1 MAVTKLFGASIK
13 RREDP
18 RLMTGRA
25 NFTDDVRLPGMTSMA
40 VLRSPHAHAKIV
52 SIDTSAAKA
61 MPGVVAVYT
70 GADLVDDLA
79 PVPCAW
85 LVPNANLVIPEYRA
99 VATDRVRF
107 VGDAVAVV
115 VAEDRYLA
123 QDAADKIE
131 VEYDVLPAVVDQEAA
146 TQDGAPQLYD
156 NVPNNIAFHW
166 ELGGGDIDAAFA
178 DADVTISKRIVNQR
192 LIPNPVET
200 RGAVAAYNPGSG
212 ELTLWVTTQNP
223 HVHRLL
229 IALTTSTPESQV
241 RIIAG
246 DVGGGFG
253 CKIPTYA
260 GEMIACAIA
269 KRLGRPVRW
278 QEDRRENFVT
288 TTHGRDHITQLE
300 VAAKNDGTVTG
311 IRVKTY
317 ASMGA
322 HLSTAGP
329 GVPTWLYA
337 LMLPGP
343 YTIKNFHADVY
354 GVLTNNT
361 ATDAYRG
368 AGRPEATY
376 LLERAMDLVARELKM
391 DPVAVRSKNLVP
403 AGEFPY
409 TSAAGLL
416 YDSGNYQGALAKA
429 LEVID
434 YAGFRAEQ
442 AKAREEGRLLG
453 IGFSTYVEVCG
464 LAPSAAAGA
473 MGFQGGLWES
483 AIVRFHPTGKV
494 TVFTGTNSHGQGHKT
509 TFAQVVADELGVP
522 FEDVDIV
529 HGDTQMVPMGM
540 GTYGSR
546 SLAVGGAA
554 IVSASRMV
562 VEKARTIAAH
572 LMEVGVD
579 DVTFDSGTFY
589 VTGAPDKVKTI
600 QEVALASYL
609 AWNMPEGVTPGLEA
623 TYFYDPSNNVYPF
636 GTHVCVVEVD
646 KDTGQVAFKRYVAI
660 DDVGY
665 VVNPMIVDGQ
675 VHGGITQGLA
685 QAVYESAV
693 YDEAGQLLTGSLMDY
708 AIPKAAMLP
717 WFEVDRTETPSPTNV
732 MGIKGAGETGTIA
745 STPAVA
751 NAILDALAPY
761 GVDHID
767 MPLTPQKIW
776 RLIHEQKG

>member
-1 MAVTKLFGASIK
+1 MAVTKLFGSSIK

-25 NFTDDVRLPGMTSMA
+25 SFTDDVRLPGMVAMA
-40 VLRSPHAHAKIV
+40 VLRSPHAHATIER
-52 SIDTSAAKA
+52 IDTTAAAA
-61 MPGVVAVYT
+61 MPGVIGVYT
-70 GADLVDDLA
+70 GADLVGDLA

-85 LVPNANLVIPEYRA
+85 LVPNAELVIPEYRA
-99 VATDRVRF
+99 VAVDKVRF

-115 VAEDRYLA
+115 VADNRYIA
-123 QDAADKIE
+123 QDAADAIE
-131 VEYDVLPAVVDQEAA
+131 VEYGVLPAIVDQEAA
-146 TQDGAPQLYD
+146 THDGAPQLYD

-166 ELGGGDIDAAFA
+166 QLGGGDTDAAFA
-178 DADVTISKRIVNQR
+178 EADVTIKRRIVNQR
-192 LIPNPVET
+192 LIPIPMET
-200 RGAVAAYNPGSG
+200 RGAVASYNPGSG
-212 ELTLWVTTQNP
+212 DLTLWCTSQNP

-260 GEMIACAIA
+260 GEMIATALS

-278 QEDRRENFVT
+278 QEDRRENFVA
-288 TTHGRDHITQLE
+288 TTHGRDHITDLE
-300 VAAKNDGTVTG
+300 IAAKNDGTVTG

-376 LLERAMDLVARELKM
+376 LLERSMDLVARELNL
-391 DPVAVRSKNLVP
+391 DPVAVRSRNLVP
-403 AGEFPY
+403 STEFPY

-416 YDSGNYQGALAKA
+416 YDSGNYEGSLARA
-429 LEVID
+429 LELVD
-434 YAGFRAEQ
+434 YAGFRQEQ
-442 AKAREEGRLLG
+442 AEARQQGRLLG

-494 TVFTGTNSHGQGHKT
+494 TVFTGSNSHGQGHKT
-509 TFAQVVADELGVP
+509 TFAQLISDELGVP

-546 SLAVGGAA
+546 SLAVGGSAMVVAA
-554 IVSASRMV
+554 RQV

-572 LMEVGVD
+572 LLEVGND
-579 DVTFDSGTFY
+579 DVAFDSGRFY
-589 VTGAPDKVKTI
+589 VKGAPDQVKTI
-600 QEVALASYL
+600 QEIALASYL
-609 AWNMPEGVTPGLEA
+609 AWNMPAGVTPGLEA
-623 TYFYDPSNNVYPF
+623 THFYDPSNNVFPF
-636 GTHVCVVEVD
+636 GTHICIVEID
-646 KDTGQVAFKRYVAI
+646 RETGDIDFRRYVAI

-693 YDEAGQLLTGSLMDY
+693 YDEDGQLVTGSLMDY
-708 AIPKAAMLP
+708 AVPKATMLP
-717 WFEVDRTETPSPTNV
+717 WYEVDRTETPSPTNP

-745 STPAVA
+745 SAPAVV
-751 NAILDALAPY
+751 NAIVDALSPY
-761 GVDHID
+761 GVEHID
-767 MPLTPQKIW
+767 MPVTPQKVW
-776 RLIHEQKG
+776 RLIHERKG

>member
-70 GADLVDDLA
+70 GADLIDDLA

-192 LIPNPVET
+192 LIPNPMET